1 MAGAW
6 RKPTGIVGLI
16 LLTALLLGVTPGGG
30 HAAPESTLTDGC
42 TQTTAGWF
50 CPLTVTVKGGGTV
63 MADNG
68 DGGVLI
74 NCRESGGDCSE
85 SYFYNGESAF
95 IESLTGTADN
105 GWHFSN
111 WGASPCLTTSGATCR
126 IEMAHARTVTA
137 IFEPNTYRLTVTVG
151 GTGKG
156 TVTGNNGINCTATCT
171 YDLAPNTSVQ
181 LAASPD
187 SPSGS
192 TFGGWSD
199 SCTGT
204 GTCSFNMT
212 GNRGV
217 TATFNAAP
225 PPDKR
230 TLRVSV
236 SGTGRVTGNGIDCP
250 GDCEQQYDIGAN
262 VQLTAAPGTGL
273 TTTWGGDCS
282 GTTNTCALTMSSDK
296 NATATF
302 AAPRRTLTVSV
313 TGTGRVT
320 GNGIDCPGDCT
331 QQYDNGTNVQLTAA
345 PGTGL
350 TTSWGGDCAGT
361 TNTCSLTM
369 SSDKTVSATFASG
382 PVTPQRTLSVSVN
395 GSGTVT
401 GTGINCPGDCT
412 QNYASGTQVALT
424 ASPATGFARDDW
436 GGDCATAGKAAV
448 CSLAMTAS
456 RSAVANFSRIVD
468 PEGGVPSIDGGKQAD
483 PLPNKLPP
491 AVEQVIVQVDGSGW
505 VTSSLGARVLAG
517 AAATKPINCGVAPS
531 GALKYDC
538 YGEYTPGQTLTL
550 KADPAEGYVFKRWT
564 GACAGSSGPTCRVTT
579 RDSRKTSAIFEQGGT
594 GAAVAA
600 LLKPPNLRVR
610 WQSSVGAG
618 NLVLRG
624 STSTAANARIDMR
637 RPGGGP
643 LATRKLM
650 LTGGSFRESMALRNG
665 RLRGGAKLLPGGFT
679 VALTG
684 RAGRLKLPLQM
695 QTISIPAPAEGVVRS
710 AFKSRTQNGTSLTRF
725 PANAKIAWANFRFET
740 QPRLSQK
747 LSVRWYFPN
756 GKLVGDVRKSNRP
769 VISSYL
775 SLDSGLDSGLWV
787 AELRA
792 GKRVIQRLSVRVG

>member
-1 MAGAW
+1 MRAGSFLQ
-6 RKPTGIVGLI
+6 PTRIAGFL
-16 LLTALLLGVTPGGG
+16 LLTLLVLSVAAAVSPRAVR
-30 HAAPESTLTDGC
+30 AAPDVPQTDGC
-42 TQTTAGWF
+42 TPTDGGEY

-63 MADNG
+63 RADDG

-74 NCRESGGDCSE
+74 NCRESGGDCSDT
-85 SYFYNGESAF
+85 YFYNGKSAF
-95 IESLTGTADN
+95 TESLTATPDD

-111 WGASPCLTTSGATCR
+111 WGASPCTVSGNVCR
-126 IEMAHARTVTA
+126 VEMAGPRTVTA
-137 IFEPNTYRLTVTVG
+137 IFEPDTYRLTVTVAG
-151 GTGKG
+151 AGKG
-156 TVTGNNGINCTATCT
+156 TVTGNNGISCTATCT

-187 SPSGS
+187 SQSGS
-192 TFGGWSD
+192 SFGGWSD

-217 TATFNAAP
+217 TATFNGAV
-225 PPDKR
+225 KR
-230 TLRVSV
+230 TLTVSV
-236 SGTGRVTGNGIDCP
+236 TGNGRVTGGGFDCTTT
-250 GDCEQQYDIGAN
+250 CSRQYDNGTI
-262 VQLTAAPGTGL
+262 VQLTATPGSGL

-282 GTTNTCALTMSSDK
+282 GTTNTCSLTMSSDRT
-296 NATATF
+296 ASATF
-302 AAPRRTLTVSV
+302 AAPRRTLNVSV

-320 GNGIDCPGDCT
+320 GSGIDCPGDCT
-331 QQYDNGTNVQLTAA
+331 EPYDNGTNVQLTAA

-350 TTSWGGDCAGT
+350 TTNWGGDCSGT

-369 SSDKTVSATFASG
+369 SSNKTVSATFSST
-382 PVTPQRTLSVSVN
+382 PVVQRPLTVTVN
-395 GSGTVT
+395 GDGTVT
-401 GTGINCPGDCT
+401 GTGINCPGDCS
-412 QNYASGTQVALT
+412 QNYTTGTQVTLT
-424 ASPATGFARDDW
+424 ASPATGFALDEW
-436 GGDCATAGKAAV
+436 GGDCSGKAAV
-448 CSLAMTAS
+448 CTLAMTAA
-456 RSAVANFSRIVD
+456 RSAVATFARTID
-468 PEGGVPSIDGGKQAD
+468 PAGRVPKIDNGQKAD

-505 VTSSLGARVLAG
+505 VTSSLGSRVLAG
-517 AAATKPINCGVAPS
+517 ATATKPINCGVAPS

-564 GACAGSSGPTCRVTT
+564 GACAGSSGPTCQVTT

-624 STSTAANARIDMR
+624 STSMAANARIDMR

-643 LATRKLM
+643 LATRKLK
-650 LTGGSFRESMALRNG
+650 LSGGSFREAMALKNG
-665 RLRGGAKLLPGGFT
+665 RLRGGAKLFPGGFT

-710 AFKSRTQNGTSLTRF
+710 AFKSKTQNGTSVTRF
-725 PANAKIAWANFRFET
+725 PAKAKIAWANFRFET

-747 LSVRWYFPN
+747 LSVHWYWPD
-756 GKLVGDVRKSNRP
+756 GRHLGEVQKSNRP

-775 SLDSGLDSGLWV
+775 KLDSGLDSGLWV